1 MTDRYP
7 RGGALRSD
15 YGIEVAAGVL
25 CWPVGARV
33 GNVRN
38 NDASLIEPVPAG

>member
-7 RGGALRSD
+7 RGGALH

-38 NDASLIEPVPAG
+38 NDASLIEPVPAE